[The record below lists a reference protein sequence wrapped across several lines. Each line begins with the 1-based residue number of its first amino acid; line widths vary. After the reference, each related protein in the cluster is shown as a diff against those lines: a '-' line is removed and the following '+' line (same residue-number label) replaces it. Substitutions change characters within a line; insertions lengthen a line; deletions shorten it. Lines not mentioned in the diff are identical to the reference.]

1 MNDKPHMPKPEPVP
15 DWGADFS
22 ENYHDVFFFTLPG
35 LAIGATALAVFL
47 HWKNWRGTFALIPAA
62 LSLLLTFV
70 LPAAVLGVMAS
81 LMGGVMR
88 EFWRYGEIKKGHGKL
103 RRGKAAI
110 GPVTYLRNWR
120 DRRRFAQGEFFRG
133 EAYAAGVSDSGG
145 VVRLPLGLT
154 EGRHSLLIGATG
166 AGKTTTLKTAAA
178 AYLRAG
184 AGLVVIDAKGDTD
197 LANTLR
203 PIALAG
209 GRAFYRFTL
218 DGDSHKWNPLAHGTP
233 SERADKL
240 IAAEQFTEPHYK
252 RLYQRYLL
260 MVFQA
265 IEAREE
271 TPDLATVVRL
281 LQPAR
286 LAVYAREITDAHAIA
301 QIDDYLADLTDQEKR
316 DLAGL
321 RNRLAILAESEHGH
335 LLAPTGDP
343 ANHIDLLTAIHTGAV
358 VVFSLNTSRYP
369 ETAKLLGAAIFQD
382 LQTVAGFLEANPAA
396 QNPAAV
402 LVDEFG
408 AFGADNIVGLF
419 QRARSVRLSLT
430 LATQELAD
438 LRRIDPAF
446 QDQVIGNVEAV
457 IAHRQNV
464 PESAELV
471 AELAG
476 TREVWIHTF
485 QTDQAVPAAP
495 DVTPTGRGTKRRGHE
510 FYVAPDTIK
519 QLDVG
524 EAVVITKNPHRVQT
538 ASIYKTVFIQ
548 PPPTDDD
555 PAIEAA
561 LRIAAT
567 MRVRP
572 LARTQWLAAN
582 PTATNA

>member
-1 MNDKPHMPKPEPVP
+1 MNDKTHMPKPQPVP

-47 HWKNWRGTFALIPAA
+47 HWKNWRGSFALIPAA
-62 LSLLLTFV
+62 ISLLLTFV
-70 LPAAVLGVMAS
+70 LPAAVLGVLAS

-120 DRRRFAQGEFFRG
+120 DRRRLAQGELFRG

-145 VVRLPLGLT
+145 VVHLPLGLT

-178 AYLRAG
+178 AYLSAG
-184 AGLVVIDAKGDTD
+184 AGLIVIDAKGDAN
-197 LANTLR
+197 LADTLR
-203 PIALAG
+203 PVALAD
-209 GRAFYRFTL
+209 GRPFYRFTL
-218 DGDSHKWNPLAHGTP
+218 DGGDSDQWNPLAYGTP

-260 MVFQA
+260 MVFQT

-286 LAVYAREITDAHAIA
+286 LAVYAREITDAQAIA
-301 QIDDYLADLTDQEKR
+301 RIDDYLADLTDQEKR

-343 ANHIDLLTAIHTGAV
+343 ANHIDLMTAIHTGAV

-382 LQTVAGFLEANPAA
+382 LQAVAGFLEANRAA
-396 QNPAAV
+396 QRATGV
-402 LVDEFG
+402 LVNEFG
-408 AFGADNIVGLF
+408 AFGADHIIGLF
-419 QRARSVRLSLT
+419 QRARSVGLSLV

-485 QTDQAVPAAP
+485 QTDQAVAAAP
-495 DVTPTGRGTKRRGHE
+495 DVLPTGRGTKRRGHE
-510 FYVAPDTIK
+510 FYGAPDTIK

-524 EAVVITKNPHRVQT
+524 EAVVITKNPHRAQT
-538 ASIYKTVFIQ
+538 ASMIPTVF
-548 PPPTDDD
+548 PSPTPSADD

-572 LARTQWLAAN
+572 ITRAQWLASN
-582 PTATNA
+582 PTANV